1 MNIMKKI
8 YIIPKIE
15 SYVISAPTLMSTSNI
30 QDGGDDSGDGIAES
44 KDFQGSLLD
53 EDDAYWE

>member
-15 SYVISAPTLMSTSNI
+15 SYVISTPTLMSTSNI
-30 QDGGDDSGDGIAES
+30 QDGGDDSGDGNAES
-44 KDFQGSLLD
+44 KVFQGSLLD

>member
-1 MNIMKKI
+1 MKKI

-30 QDGGDDSGDGIAES
+30 QDGGDDSGDGNAES
-44 KDFQGSLLD
+44 KSFGGTIFDD
-53 EDDAYWE
+53 EQPWE

>member
-1 MNIMKKI
+1 MKKI

-15 SYVISAPTLMSTSNI
+15 SYVIGTPTLMSTSNI
-30 QDGGDDSGDGIAES
+30 QDGGDDSGDGNAES
-44 KDFQGSLLD
+44 KVFQGSLLD

>member
-1 MNIMKKI
+1 MKKR

-15 SYVISAPTLMSTSNI
+15 SYVISTPTLMSTSNM
-30 QDGGDDSGDGIAES
+30 QDGGNDSGDGNAES
-44 KDFQGSLLD
+44 KVFQGSLLD